1 MTSSARQ
8 PVALQSP
15 RLAPLMPPARP
26 ADPGASGRSPYSVR
40 EAAAL
45 LGVSPD
51 EIEANHAL
59 LGGRRGGRRILIP
72 RWAVDRLVCDPRDAD
87 GGGGRGQ
94 DKKPPLERVLALLP
108 LLAPEERLR
117 VAQVALAAAPA

>member
-15 RLAPLMPPARP
+15 RLAPLIPPAPP

-45 LGVSPD
+45 LGESPSTPGGPPVRRHHRATGPPHD
-51 EIEANHAL
+51 DATAPGAL
-59 LGGRRGGRRILIP
+59 KESAMRNTDATGARTGVGR
-72 RWAVDRLVCDPRDAD
+72 A
-87 GGGGRGQ
+87 
-94 DKKPPLERVLALLP
+94 
-108 LLAPEERLR
+108 
-117 VAQVALAAAPA
+117 